1 MNDQLLAWIR
11 VGVTAA
17 IGATLNAWLVNLG
30 VLDAESIAAFSSS
43 VQMLVTIAVYVGI
56 TLAAQKWPII
66 NRFLSLFL
74 SGSGP
79 RYLTK
84 EEPRR

>member
-11 VGVTAA
+11 IGVTAA
-17 IGATLNAWLVNLG
+17 IGATLNAWLVNLKI
-30 VLDAESIAAFSSS
+30 LDADSIAAFSSA
-43 VQMLVTIAVYVGI
+43 VQMIVTLAVYVAV

-74 SGSGP
+74 SSSSPKYRVGGDG
-79 RYLTK
+79 K
-84 EEPRR
+84 